1 MEFHVREDMAAQA
14 VVVSNQFI
22 DTCMAAANGEY
33 VKVFLYLLRH
43 ANDAVQPGI
52 SDIADALNHTDAD
65 VRRAVAY
72 WEKVGVLTREPEE
85 TGASKEAGANRKPE
99 TERGP
104 RANRESGVVREA
116 GANRESDASGTEEVG
131 ETEAAEESGAA
142 GESGTDRSLDG
153 AADRTAAYGGA
164 PEMTAITAVDPAGNP
179 DGAGRAIG
187 GSGPE
192 LTEEIPAIN
201 RGEELERLSSNEE
214 FTALLYALQRFLGKT
229 FTQVDCEMF
238 AYLYGGLSMSH
249 ELLEYLAQYCRECG
263 HTNRRYMEKVA
274 LNWHARGIRTIDEA
288 KLYVQNYSSDI
299 TAIRKAFGISGRVLA
314 DVELKFVERWFKEY
328 GFDQKLILEA
338 CARTIRAT
346 GAASFPYA
354 DKILAEWKKKGVRKA
369 DDLTAIDQER
379 KRNAQTGRP
388 GGNAGGNPV
397 SGTSGR
403 PAAGGAGASGS
414 AGSGGRRTPA
424 NRFKNFE
431 ERTNHY
437 EDQVWANIR
446 NRKREEDKP
455 DGAQ

>member
-72 WEKVGVLTREPEE
+72 WEKVGVLTRE
-85 TGASKEAGANRKPE
+85 
-99 TERGP
+99 
-104 RANRESGVVREA
+104 
-116 GANRESDASGTEEVG
+116 SDASGTEEVG

-153 AADRTAAYGGA
+153 AADRTAYGGD
-164 PEMTAITAVDPAGNP
+164 PEVTAITAADPAGSP
-179 DGAGRAIG
+179 DDAGRVSG

-192 LTEEIPAIN
+192 LTEEIPATN